1 MSALAAK
8 DCTRVPANTEGK
20 LLVTTTPHRFE
31 TLALHAGYSPDPTTG
46 SRAVPIYQT
55 TSYQFRDADHA
66 AALFAL
72 KEFGNIYTRIMNPT
86 NDVFEKRIAALEGGV
101 AALAVASGQAAETL
115 ALLTILRSGDELVS
129 ATSLYGGTYN
139 LFKITLP
146 RLGIHTKFVDI
157 GNLAEVEAAIGPKTK
172 AIFIESLP
180 NPGLI
185 VPDIEGLAKIANG
198 AGIPL
203 IVDNT
208 AATPALLNPL
218 KHGAHIVV
226 HSATKY
232 IGGHGTAVGGV
243 IVDGGTFPWNNG
255 KFPEFTEENPG
266 YHGLKL
272 FEAFGNLSFILKAR
286 VEGLRDLGPALSP
299 FNAHAFITGLE
310 TLSLRIERHS
320 QNALAVARFLR
331 THSKVSWVRYP
342 GLEEDPGHAPAKKYL
357 RGGFGGLV
365 TFGVKGG
372 LSSGRTLINSVKL
385 WSLLANIGDTRSLII
400 HPASTTHSQL
410 SEAERA
416 STGVTDDLV
425 RLSVGI
431 EHIDDILADLDLAL
445 QASS

>member
-1 MSALAAK
+1 
-8 DCTRVPANTEGK
+8 
-20 LLVTTTPHRFE
+20 VTSPTYRFE

-86 NDVFEKRIAALEGGV
+86 NDVFEKRVAALEGGV
-101 AALAVASGQAAETL
+101 AALAVSSGQAAETL
-115 ALLTILRSGDELVS
+115 ALLTVLRSGEELVS

-139 LFKITLP
+139 LFKVTLP
-146 RLGIHTKFVDI
+146 RLGIHTKFVDVED
-157 GNLAEVEAAIGPKTK
+157 LAAVEAAIGPRTK

-180 NPGLI
+180 NPALL
-185 VPDIEGLAKIANG
+185 VPDIEGLAKIANR

-208 AATPALLNPL
+208 AATPALLNPI

-232 IGGHGTAVGGV
+232 IGGHGTSLGGI
-243 IVDGGTFPWNNG
+243 IVDGGNFPWNNG

-266 YHGLKL
+266 YPGLKL

-286 VEGLRDLGPALSP
+286 VEGLRDLGSALSP
-299 FNAHAFITGLE
+299 FNAHSFITGLE

-331 THSKVSWVRYP
+331 AHSKVSWVRYP
-342 GLEEDPGHAPAKKYL
+342 GLEEDPGHASAKKYL
-357 RGGFGGLV
+357 HGGFGGLV

-372 LSSGRTLINSVKL
+372 LSAGRTLINSVKL

-410 SEAERA
+410 SEAERV

-431 EHIDDILADLDLAL
+431 EHIDDILSDLDRAL
-445 QASS
+445 QTSS

>member
-1 MSALAAK
+1 M
-8 DCTRVPANTEGK
+8 TEP
-20 LLVTTTPHRFE
+20 THRFE
-31 TLALHAGYSPDPTTG
+31 TLALHAGYDPDPTTG

-55 TSYQFRDADHA
+55 TSYRFRDADHA

-101 AALAVASGQAAETL
+101 AALAVSSGQAAETL

-129 ATSLYGGTYN
+129 GTSLYGGTYN
-139 LFKITLP
+139 LFKVTLP
-146 RLGIHTKFVDI
+146 RLGIDTKFVDI
-157 GNLAEVEAAIGPKTK
+157 YDLKAVEAAIGPKTK

-180 NPGLI
+180 NPALI
-185 VPDIEGLAKIANG
+185 VPDIAKLAEIGNRH
-198 AGIPL
+198 GIPL

-208 AATPALLNPL
+208 AATPLLLNPL

-232 IGGHGTAVGGV
+232 IGGHGTSIGGV
-243 IVDGGTFPWNNG
+243 IVDGGNFPWNNG
-255 KFPEFTEENPG
+255 KFPEFTDPNPG
-266 YHGLKL
+266 YHGLK
-272 FEAFGNLSFILKAR
+272 FYEAFGNLSFILKAR

-310 TLSLRIERHS
+310 TLALRVERHS
-320 QNALAVARFLR
+320 QNALAVARFLKK
-331 THSKVSWVRYP
+331 HPKVSWVRYP
-342 GLEEDPGHAPAKKYL
+342 GLEEDPGHASGKQYL
-357 RGGFGGLV
+357 KGGFGGLV

-372 LSSGRTLINSVKL
+372 LSAGRSLINNVKL
-385 WSLLANIGDTRSLII
+385 WSLLANLGDTRSLII

-410 SEAERA
+410 TEAERS

-431 EHIDDILADLDLAL
+431 EHIDDIVADLDRAL

>member
-1 MSALAAK
+1 M
-8 DCTRVPANTEGK
+8 TEP
-20 LLVTTTPHRFE
+20 THRFE
-31 TLALHAGYSPDPTTG
+31 TLALHAGYDPDPTTG

-55 TSYQFRDADHA
+55 TSYRFRDADHA
-66 AALFAL
+66 ASLFAL

-86 NDVFEKRIAALEGGV
+86 TDVFEKRIAALEGGV

-115 ALLTILRSGDELVS
+115 ALLTILRSGEELVS
-129 ATSLYGGTYN
+129 GTSLYGGTYN
-139 LFKITLP
+139 LFKVTLP

-157 GNLAEVEAAIGPKTK
+157 YDLAAVEAAIGPKTK
-172 AIFIESLP
+172 AIFIETLP
-180 NPGLI
+180 NPALI
-185 VPDIEGLAKIANG
+185 VPDIAKLAEIANRH
-198 AGIPL
+198 GIPL
-203 IVDNT
+203 VVDNT
-208 AATPALLNPL
+208 AATPLLLNPL

-232 IGGHGTAVGGV
+232 IGGHGTSIGGV

-255 KFPEFTEENPG
+255 KFPEFTDPNPG
-266 YHGLKL
+266 YHGLK
-272 FEAFGNLSFILKAR
+272 FYEAFGNLSFILKAR

-310 TLSLRIERHS
+310 TLALRVERHS
-320 QNALAVARFLR
+320 QNALAVARFLQK
-331 THSKVSWVRYP
+331 HPKVSWVRYP
-342 GLEEDPGHAPAKKYL
+342 GLEEDPGHASGKQYL
-357 RGGFGGLV
+357 KGGFGGLV

-372 LSSGRTLINSVKL
+372 LSAGRSLINNVKL
-385 WSLLANIGDTRSLII
+385 WSLLANLGDTRSLII

-410 SEAERA
+410 TEAERV

-431 EHIDDILADLDLAL
+431 EHIDDIVADLDRAL